1 MSRSWLRVLL
11 ALAISFVYEKSG
23 SAGPETPAK
32 KAWPVIEPTIKDL
45 AYAEKSPDEK
55 LDLYLPAKES
65 GPAFRRGSNWSFML
79 LVGSEKCH
87 FGMQM

>member
-1 MSRSWLRVLL
+1 MLLVKRCAMSRSWLRVLL

-23 SAGPETPAK
+23 SAGPETSAE

-55 LDLYLPAKES
+55 LDAS
-65 GPAFRRGSNWSFML
+65 
-79 LVGSEKCH
+79 V
-87 FGMQM
+87 